1 MSLSFFSLNSG
12 SNGNCYY
19 IGNEQDAVLVDAGIS
34 CRETVYRLTKLG
46 IPVSRIR
53 AIFISHEHSD
63 HIRGVEFLSRK
74 YRIPVFLS
82 AVMVLSSMFQI
93 EDSLLHTFGPGD
105 KFDIS
110 GLEVTAFQKLHD
122 SSDPYS
128 FTVTGHGYTVGV
140 FTDIGEPCANVI
152 HHFSRCHA
160 AFLEANYDEEMLD
173 KGNYPIYL
181 KRRIKSNVGHL
192 SNMQALELFTRHKA
206 PHLSHLILSHLSEH
220 NNQPGIVRRLFTPHA
235 NGTRIEIASRYRE
248 SEVFFL
254 PHP

>member
-1 MSLSFFSLNSG
+1 MSLNFTSLNSG

-19 IGNEQDAVLVDAGIS
+19 IGNEQDAVLIDAGIS
-34 CRETVYRLTKLG
+34 CRETVFRMTRLG
-46 IPVSRIR
+46 IPITNVR
-53 AIFISHEHSD
+53 AIFVSHEHSD

-74 YRIPVFLS
+74 YRIPVYLS
-82 AVMVLSSMFQI
+82 AVMVLTSIIQI
-93 EDSLLHTFGPGD
+93 EEPLLHTFGPNE
-105 KFDIS
+105 KVDIA

-128 FTVTGHGYTVGV
+128 FTVSGKGYTVGV

-160 AFLEANYDEEMLD
+160 AFLEANYDEDMLD
-173 KGNYPIYL
+173 NGNYPIYL

-192 SNMQALELFTRHKA
+192 SNVQALELFKTHKA
-206 PHLSHLILSHLSEH
+206 KHLSHLVLSHLSEH
-220 NNQPGIVRRLFTPHA
+220 NNQPGIVRKLFIPHA

-248 SEVFFL
+248 SEVFSL